1 MNFKNTLKSSV
12 AVAALLAIS
21 TPMTSHA
28 DDTLSSGN
36 KNTLKISGQVVKA
49 VSRLDNS
56 SQASTSFSDGA
67 WAQSRIRW
75 VASGKLTDS
84 ITVGAAVEMNFPLSN
99 NAAAAT
105 LGVTTEEGTADVANW
120 GMRHT
125 YVHASSKEFGKV
137 YLGQTSTAA
146 DGSNEA
152 SFTGTG
158 IFAGS
163 AGASYG
169 QGVAFVNN
177 TTVAQS
183 TVNSSVTVAKAISNL
198 DHGSRADVI
207 RYDLPKFMGISA
219 KTSVKPNGDWDIGL
233 AYSGSLDGLNVKARA
248 GLTETPDSAN
258 VNRLIGGSIALE
270 MDGLWASLAGGKK
283 QITMQPQEMN
293 SASGANTRTYRYDT
307 NGDGVQDP
315 HFFSVGVGYN
325 TKIFAV
331 GATGFTI
338 NYGEYKELADSGLVA
353 AGAAGN
359 HDRSEAEVV
368 SLQAVQNFSA
378 IGASVGFEYANYQYE
393 DEALNVKQTYDD
405 IDAVTLMTV
414 FKF

>member
-36 KNTLKISGQVVKA
+36 KNSLKISGQVVKA
-49 VSRLDNS
+49 VSRLDNN
-56 SQASTSFSDGA
+56 SQTSTSFSDGA
-67 WAQSRIRW
+67 WTQSRIRW
-75 VASGKLTDS
+75 VASGKLSDS

-99 NAAAAT
+99 NASGAT
-105 LGVTTEEGTADVANW
+105 LGVTSEEGTADATAW

-125 YVHASSKEFGKV
+125 YIHASSKEFGKV

-152 SFTGTG
+152 SYTGTG

-169 QGVAFVNN
+169 SGVAFVNT
-177 TTVAQS
+177 TTVTQAKAAS
-183 TVNSSVTVAKAISNL
+183 TVTVAKAISNL
-198 DHGSRADVI
+198 DHGSRADII

-219 KTSVKPNGDWDIGL
+219 KTSVKPNGDWDLGL

-248 GLTETPDSAN
+248 GLTETPDSVN

-283 QITMQPQEMN
+283 QIGMQPQEMQEN
-293 SASGANTRTYRYDT
+293 SRTYRYDT

-315 HFFSVGVGYN
+315 HFFHVGVGYN
-325 TKIFAV
+325 TKIFAA
-331 GATGFTI
+331 GKTGFTI

-359 HDRSEAEVV
+359 HDRSEAEVI
-368 SLQAVQNFSA
+368 SLQAVQNFNA